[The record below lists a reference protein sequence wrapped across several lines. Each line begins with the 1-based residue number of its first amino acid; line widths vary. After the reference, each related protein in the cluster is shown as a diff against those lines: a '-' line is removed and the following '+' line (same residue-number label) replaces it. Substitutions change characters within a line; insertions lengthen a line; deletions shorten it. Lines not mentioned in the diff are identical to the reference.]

1 MDHTYVCYVADKNV
15 ESSLWIS
22 IYSLVEHVNNENE
35 YTIFIIDAGLTP
47 YFIDRLLNTYSTKS
61 HIEIQFIR
69 ADHDLIHDIPPPRN
83 VGRAV
88 YHKLI
93 IPDFIPYQVNKLVY
107 LDTDTLVLTDIRS
120 LYRHNVSNNVLLGVQ
135 EYPAPLI
142 SQTKSITGLLDI
154 IDFPDERYYYN
165 SGVLVIDLDRWRETN
180 VTRRSIRLLL
190 DHYDRLTVDDQDA
203 LNGTIIDEWG
213 TLAPSW
219 NAQINCLVDENKTI
233 KYRDLIGSPTHED
246 LFEAPFIIHF
256 NHHPKPVNPAY
267 RGPFRDLYISYEM
280 RSGYFSTSSFRF
292 RRALRYVAP
301 TVASGAT
308 ASKKLIGATIDR
320 SRPYRHRL
328 ARHLPR
334 FLQRLLKPH
343 AD

>member
-1 MDHTYVCYVADKNV
+1 MGHTYVCYVADKNV

-22 IYSLVEHVNNENE
+22 IYSLIKHVKSENE
-35 YTIFIIDAGLTP
+35 YTIFIIDAGVTP
-47 YFIDRLLNTYSTKS
+47 HFIDRLLNTYSTAP
-61 HIEIQFIR
+61 HIEIQFIE
-69 ADHDLIHDIPPPRN
+69 ADHNLIHDIPPPRN

-93 IPDFIPYQVNKLVY
+93 IPDFIPSRVNKLVY

-120 LYRHNVSNNVLLGVQ
+120 LYRHNVGNNVLLGVQ

-142 SQTKSITGLLDI
+142 SQTKSITGLVDI
-154 IDFPDERYYYN
+154 IDFPDERHYYN
-165 SGVLVIDLDRWRETN
+165 TGVLVINLDRWKETD

-219 NAQINCLVDENKTI
+219 NAQINALVEKHKTI
-233 KYRDLIGSPTHED
+233 KYKDLIGNVTCRD
-246 LFEAPFIIHF
+246 LFDAPRIVHF

-267 RGPFRDLYISYEM
+267 RGPFREMYISYEI
-280 RSGYFSTSSFRF
+280 RSGYFSTSSLRF
-292 RRALRYVAP
+292 RQALRYVAP
-301 TVASGAT
+301 TVASTAA
-308 ASKKLIGATIDR
+308 ASKNLIDATIDR